1 MKKVMIFMLAALLL
15 AGSTTAFAS
24 EQTNPVLISA
34 PAADVPSL
42 AYGNEPIA
50 SPVSTKVVDGAL
62 MVPLRAPLEAM
73 GFTVLWHEETR
84 QVEMKR
90 GPQWSM
96 ITLGENAY
104 FKNRMAPRPLS
115 KEPLLMN
122 GSTLVPLEFFVEVFD
137 QALTLDSGIVRF
149 EPLGEASASPVVHQ
163 GFVKSVT
170 PSPAGGKVITLSHVE
185 GSDDPGD
192 WIILHTSMETTC
204 FQREIAAGDF
214 ISALG
219 APFSTLSLPPQ
230 TPAYL
235 IY

>member
-1 MKKVMIFMLAALLL
+1 MKKVMLLLLAALML
-15 AGSTTAFAS
+15 AGSTAAFA
-24 EQTNPVLISA
+24 EEPAKPVLISA
-34 PAADVPSL
+34 PAADAPSL
-42 AYGNEPIA
+42 AYGDEPIA
-50 SPVSTKVVDGAL
+50 STVLPKVVDGAL

-84 QVEMKR
+84 QVEMRR

-115 KEPLLMN
+115 KEPILVD

-149 EPLGEASASPVVHQ
+149 EPLGEISAIPVVHR

-170 PSPAGGKVITLSHVE
+170 PGPAGGKVITLSHGE

-192 WIILHTSMETTC
+192 WIILHTSEETTC
-204 FQREIAAGDF
+204 FQREITTGDF